1 MVETITLY
9 YAYRTDGRVREPLHA
24 DPDCHHLQ
32 RSEGTV
38 RPVCVPTP
46 VSRDV
51 CGTCGGDVPVV
62 DPAPSDETADTSEE
76 SPADAN

>member
-38 RPVCVPTP
+38 RPVCVAVP

-62 DPAPSDETADTSEE
+62 EPAASDETADTGEE